1 MVIWDCFVS
10 HILERSK
17 QTDPFVEVLFF
28 VFFYFSLKKNFLIIK
43 ITHQKT
49 SVEGKNIL
57 GLISLMSPESSECH
71 WEIN

>member
-28 VFFYFSLKKNFLIIK
+28 VFFLFFVKKELSHNKDNSPKNVSRRKEYFRLDFIDV
-43 ITHQKT
+43 T
-49 SVEGKNIL
+49 
-57 GLISLMSPESSECH
+57 
-71 WEIN
+71 